1 MMPAKTS
8 NGRWSGTANH
18 RPIAIIEYR
27 QVVTISHCFAPLEE
41 SEMVPTIGLA
51 KAAMKLDNP
60 TVHVHIR
67 VPVFGSFDSTSTK
80 YRENINV
87 IIMADQAELAQSYS
101 DQENRNTGEP
111 ILTLDL
117 FFICNEV
124 NRFFTRE

>member
-1 MMPAKTS
+1 MPAKTS

-27 QVVTISHCFAPLEE
+27 QVVTMSHCFAPLEA
-41 SEMVPTIGLA
+41 SEMLPTIGLA
-51 KAAMKLDNP
+51 NAAMKLDNP
-60 TVHVHIR
+60 IVHVHIS

-111 ILTLDL
+111 ILTFDS

-124 NRFFTRE
+124 NRISTRE